1 MAHRIFTSES
11 VTEGHPDKVCDQ
23 ISDAVL
29 DAILAQDPYGRVACE
44 TVTTTLRRYC
54 ECRHEG
60 DRFLIHHGN
69 LSASYRETA
78 EEVMKDDSQ
87 YMTTVTTATLE
98 LGIDIGRLERAFQ
111 IDAPWTVSSFLQRM
125 GRTGRRELPPRFP
138 GSCFRGSRWFSCI
151 WRSVG

>member
-1 MAHRIFTSES
+1 M
-11 VTEGHPDKVCDQ
+11 
-23 ISDAVL
+23 
-29 DAILAQDPYGRVACE
+29 
-44 TVTTTLRRYC
+44 TTTLRRYC

-98 LGIDIGRLERAFQ
+98 LGIDIGKLERAFQ
-111 IDAPWTVSSFLQRM
+111 IDAPFTVSGFFAAHGPHRAA
-125 GRTGRRELPPRFP
+125 ELPPRFP